1 MLQIRLFGS
10 LTIQHELANGAGEG
24 LILSGH
30 VAGILAFLAL
40 ARGRYFSRDELI
52 GAIWEEQ
59 REEAVSAGAFNTT
72 LWRLR
77 KQIELPP
84 CRAGA
89 RLARDRRGFICL
101 RDDADIQ
108 LDIEEFEQQTAAGLK
123 KPLEQLCT
131 KDIEGLKAGVTLY
144 RADILG
150 DFSAEWALREREKQR
165 RTYLNVLGRLLSLCK
180 LRAEYDTG
188 IRYAQMILDCDPL
201 REDIHRELMQLYEQN
216 GQRALA
222 LKQFEAC
229 RRLLRKELA
238 IPPMKETT
246 ALYQHIAEHALHP
259 EQTADSASFNLT
271 LSLTEP
277 EVPLSPHSHIRQ
289 QQRWRASINQ
299 ARQHLAIADEQ
310 LQYSLRLFEE

>member
-1 MLQIRLFGS
+1 MLLIRLFGS
-10 LTIQHELANGAGEG
+10 LTIQHEYRDGVGESLA
-24 LILSGH
+24 LSGR
-30 VAGILAFLAL
+30 VAGILAFLSL

-52 GAIWEEQ
+52 GALWEEQ
-59 REEAVSAGAFNTT
+59 RDDAVSAGAFNTT

-84 CRAGA
+84 CQAGT

-101 RDDADIQ
+101 RQDADIQ
-108 LDIEEFEQQTAAGLK
+108 LDIEEFERQTAAGLK
-123 KPLEQLCT
+123 RPLEHLSAEEI
-131 KDIEGLKAGVTLY
+131 DGLKAGIGLY

-150 DFSAEWALREREKQR
+150 GFSAEWALREREKQR
-165 RTYLNVLGRLLSLCK
+165 RTYLNVLGRLLSISK
-180 LRAEYDTG
+180 LRAEHEAG

-201 REDIHRELMQLYEQN
+201 REDIHRELMQLYERN

-222 LKQFEAC
+222 LKQFESC

-259 EQTADSASFNLT
+259 EQSHES
-271 LSLTEP
+271 LSLDLSLPEP
-277 EVPLSPHSHIRQ
+277 QVPSPGNTGLPQKHY
-289 QQRWRASINQ
+289 WRASIHQ
-299 ARQHLAIADEQ
+299 ARQHLAVADAQ